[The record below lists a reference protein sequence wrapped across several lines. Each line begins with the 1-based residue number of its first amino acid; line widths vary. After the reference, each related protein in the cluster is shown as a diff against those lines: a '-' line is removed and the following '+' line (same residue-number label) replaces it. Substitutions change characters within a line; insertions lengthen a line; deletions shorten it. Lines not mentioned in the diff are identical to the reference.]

1 MEARDHE
8 NPVDSDTN
16 NTYALTITVTDIDGN
31 TDSEDWIVTVENATE
46 VVPFVINAIPDV
58 TINEH
63 TAYVSVTP
71 ILIGV
76 PSGKVT
82 YAISGQDAARF
93 SIDSSTG
100 VVRMEARDHE
110 SPVDSDTNNTYVL
123 TNTVTDADGNRDS
136 EDWIVTVINIQ
147 ELLDPTLKE
156 NVINILKATHDIAAR
171 WSYTNLDA
179 IHHRLTWLHR
189 NKGSKNTSHQG
200 IKFRFDNEVVDSIM
214 NTESMSEESVVDN
227 IKTTAAELLVGR
239 QPCARNDDG
248 LEAPPCGNVT
258 YTISGSDGDDFSI
271 DSSTGVVT
279 MVARDY
285 ENPVD
290 SDTNNTYALTITATD
305 EDGNTDSESWI
316 VTITD
321 VVETLDS
328 VQEDLSLTQDNTST
342 STESIDWMVHLG
354 SFGEEQNAQ
363 QLVDRVAMFDLT
375 ADIFPV
381 TTDGGVLFGVRV
393 GPLSSRQSATAV
405 AALLSANG
413 FDEPWILNVPGQVV
427 ANSDDPSPAPASTQ
441 TTTPNDNLNQIAQ
454 EEAIPTPSALVP
466 QHQDAVQASVE
477 PLETTTFTIVSIDD
491 VIINEGTTYTSV
503 RPVITAAPTG
513 DQPLNDAVQYR
524 NTEDTQTTGGEAVA
538 DSLKSAVQGVA
549 INEATKIRE
558 SIVGTLNPSFEP
570 VAGNWSIWTSGEI
583 TIGGDASSSIEPKS
597 RSVHIGIDKPLEDDR
612 GTVGV
617 ALGVG
622 ADKIEF
628 EETNKIESDNYSLS
642 LYGALPV
649 YDDSILDAL
658 IGYGHLKYNT
668 TRKDEAFN
676 WSHTL
681 MGNREADQIYA
692 SLAIRDLDFIGGSS
706 ETENNNWGIFPYGK
720 LNLSYTEFD
729 AFSESGAFTALTFEE
744 QTMSDVRVSLGVDMH
759 FTFQIKETFIR
770 PFAQL
775 EYGVGLT
782 DISDAEMFYTV
793 EKDNNNPPIYKFQ
806 PDNESKT
813 VWKIS
818 LVRPIYWRQL

>member
-1 MEARDHE
+1 
-8 NPVDSDTN
+8 
-16 NTYALTITVTDIDGN
+16 
-31 TDSEDWIVTVENATE
+31 
-46 VVPFVINAIPDV
+46 
-58 TINEH
+58 
-63 TAYVSVTP
+63 
-71 ILIGV
+71 
-76 PSGKVT
+76 
-82 YAISGQDAARF
+82 
-93 SIDSSTG
+93 
-100 VVRMEARDHE
+100 
-110 SPVDSDTNNTYVL
+110 
-123 TNTVTDADGNRDS
+123 
-136 EDWIVTVINIQ
+136 
-147 ELLDPTLKE
+147 
-156 NVINILKATHDIAAR
+156 
-171 WSYTNLDA
+171 
-179 IHHRLTWLHR
+179 
-189 NKGSKNTSHQG
+189 
-200 IKFRFDNEVVDSIM
+200 
-214 NTESMSEESVVDN
+214 
-227 IKTTAAELLVGR
+227 
-239 QPCARNDDG
+239 
-248 LEAPPCGNVT
+248 
-258 YTISGSDGDDFSI
+258 
-271 DSSTGVVT
+271 

-363 QLVDRVAMFDLT
+363 QLVARVAMFDLT

-427 ANSDDPSPAPASTQ
+427 ANSDNPSPAPASTQ

-454 EEAIPTPSALVP
+454 EEAIPTPSALVT

-706 ETENNNWGIFPYGK
+706 ETGNNNWGIFPYGK

-782 DISDAEMFYTV
+782 DVSDAEMFYTV

-806 PDNESKT
+806 PDNEAKT
-813 VWKIS
+813 VWKIGLGLDLYTGDNFSAAFGYERNQLNS
-818 LVRPIYWRQL
+818 LAIDRAIADLSNSVYLDLTWTFN